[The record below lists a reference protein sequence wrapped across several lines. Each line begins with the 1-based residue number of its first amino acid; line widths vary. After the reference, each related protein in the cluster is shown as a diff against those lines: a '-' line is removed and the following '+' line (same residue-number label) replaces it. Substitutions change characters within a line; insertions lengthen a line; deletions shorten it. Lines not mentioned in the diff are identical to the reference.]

1 MFVNKYHEKAQ
12 NLLDQN
18 KLDKSLEMFNKAL
31 QQTPESPQ
39 IYSNRGVVFLHMG
52 DKLRCLTDMNKAV
65 QLDPEYSYRYSSRAY
80 ARDFFG
86 DIEGA
91 IQDYEKAISLDP
103 DDAVAHNNLGLLL
116 EKQGYTKKAKETY
129 SKADELA
136 GIDTSFK
143 KRMDELDEKAEEK
156 FGKVPAGEPL
166 QPKKLEEDK
175 KETTGEILKNTITK
189 KETFK
194 EFIQFVFRGFKMKEE
209 DKND

>member
-31 QQTPESPQ
+31 QEAPDSAQ
-39 IYSNRGVVFLHMG
+39 IYSNRGVVFLHMK
-52 DKLRCLTDMNKAV
+52 DKLRCITDMNKAV
-65 QLDPEYSYRYSSRAY
+65 TLDPNYSYRYSSRAY

-86 DIEGA
+86 DIDGA
-91 IQDYEKAISLDP
+91 IADYEKAIELDA

-116 EKQGYTKKAKETY
+116 EKKGYTKKAKETY

-136 GIDTSFK
+136 GVNREFDQIMDKLDTEA
-143 KRMDELDEKAEEK
+143 DEK
-156 FGKVPAGEPL
+156 FGKLPQGEPL
-166 QPKKLEEDK
+166 QPKKLEADK
-175 KETTGEILKNTITK
+175 KETTGEILRNTITK

-194 EFIQFVFRGFKMKEE
+194 EFIGFVFRGFKMKKEE
-209 DKND
+209 END